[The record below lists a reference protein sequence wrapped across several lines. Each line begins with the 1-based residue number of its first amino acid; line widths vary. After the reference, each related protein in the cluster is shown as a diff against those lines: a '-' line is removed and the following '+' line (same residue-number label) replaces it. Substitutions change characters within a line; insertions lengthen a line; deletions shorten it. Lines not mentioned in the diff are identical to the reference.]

1 MMARRIVG
9 LSVAVG
15 VLVAIPC
22 DARAQDA
29 TPPPPPPQT
38 VETQLVFD
46 REVFAYPAF
55 TRRNPFL
62 ALAATD
68 AGPRFEQLSLIGI
81 MYDDRDANA
90 SVAVVSTGGVAVAAD
105 GTTAAVAGDAYYL
118 KVGEQIGNITVVEI
132 HRDRVVVDV
141 DEFDARE
148 RETMT
153 FVSRRQGGS
162 Q

>member
-9 LSVAVG
+9 LSVAAG

-22 DARAQDA
+22 DARAQDP
-29 TPPPPPPQT
+29 TPPPPQT

-62 ALAATD
+62 ALAASD

-81 MYDDRDANA
+81 MYDARDANA
-90 SVAVVSTGGVAVAAD
+90 SVVVVSTGGVTVAAD
-105 GTTAAVAGDAYYL
+105 GTTAAVDGDAYYL

-148 RETMT
+148 RQTMT